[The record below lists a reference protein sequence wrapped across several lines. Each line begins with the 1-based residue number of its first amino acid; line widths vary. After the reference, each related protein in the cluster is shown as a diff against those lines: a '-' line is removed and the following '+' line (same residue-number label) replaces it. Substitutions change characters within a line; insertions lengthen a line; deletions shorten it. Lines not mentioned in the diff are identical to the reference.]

1 MTSISFFN
9 LIIESFSIIIIQ
21 VTDEVIAAN
30 EVQWRSFTL
39 RGNLYDEAI
48 LVASMMTCSSDDD
61 VVEMIGIAVVVA
73 G

>member
-1 MTSISFFN
+1 MTSTSFFN
-9 LIIESFSIIIIQ
+9 LIIESFSITIIQ

-30 EVQWRSFTL
+30 EVRWRSFTL
-39 RGNLYDEAI
+39 RGNLYDGAI
-48 LVASMMTCSSDDD
+48 LVASMMTCSSDGD